1 MESAES
7 AVCCGKK
14 EKTTT
19 TKKKQETETQE
30 TMPTL
35 KKKRSRYRTEQGGT
49 PISFLD
55 FNKLEFI
62 QRKTTRVNED

>member
-1 MESAES
+1 
-7 AVCCGKK
+7 
-14 EKTTT
+14 
-19 TKKKQETETQE
+19 
-30 TMPTL
+30 MPTL

>member
-19 TKKKQETETQE
+19 TKKK
-30 TMPTL
+30 
-35 KKKRSRYRTEQGGT
+35 
-49 PISFLD
+49 
-55 FNKLEFI
+55 
-62 QRKTTRVNED
+62 TRNRNTRDNAYIKEEKI